1 MGGAG
6 MKVLLLLLL
15 GGVFVGQAAIVQAQE
30 AVTGTV
36 TDAQSDEPM
45 PGVNIVIKGTT
56 TGTSTGAD
64 GTYDIQVESLKDTLV
79 YRYVGYQ
86 VQEVPID
93 GRTEIDV
100 TLQAQTLEGEEI
112 VVTAQNLERESK
124 GLGYSVQEV
133 GPEDMPTSQPTNF
146 VNSLQGVVSGAQVKS
161 STGTMGGSSRIVLR
175 GVNSISGENQPL
187 FVVDGFPID
196 NSNFNSTDTQS
207 GEGGAPDYGNT
218 AQDINPNN
226 IKSVSVLKGPNAAA
240 LYGSRASNGA
250 ILITTK
256 SGEDREGIGIDFST
270 GAQLISPYGYPDYQ
284 NTYGGGY
291 TREFNEFNFDPSRHP
306 DSWSEFDGDP
316 MVEYR
321 SDESWGPKMDGQ
333 MVRHWDSW
341 YPSNESFGEL
351 RPFEPQPNNVENFF
365 TNGSKVTNSISFYG
379 GGDRATY
386 RASYSN
392 LQQRG
397 ILPNSNVGRH
407 NVNLSGKLD
416 LTDKLQVSSKVN
428 YANTNGFGRAS
439 VGDYAGRG
447 RMGVMS
453 SYSNWF
459 QRQLDMDRLQ
469 DYKNEGGQFKHWNLT
484 SPSQRREPFYWVSP
498 YFEVEENT
506 NNDRRERLFGYLSA
520 SYDIRD
526 NLTVSGWARTDFYD
540 DRRER
545 RVARGHVN
553 SSLYAQDIISNRE
566 DNFQVLT
573 EYNREYSAFDVGA
586 TVGGNIRYSQLKQET
601 LETIGGITAPDFFNS
616 EGSVDRPDVEDFQR
630 EKVVYALFGS
640 ANIGYKGF
648 AFLDLSLR
656 NDWSSTLPVDNN
668 SYLYPAVSG
677 SFVFSEFVPDN
688 SVLGFGKI
696 RVGWAQVG
704 NDTDPYQL
712 SKNFQ
717 PVKGFGSVP
726 TFTVPNT
733 LPNTELEPETTTSVE
748 IGMDLELFNGRI
760 RPDATVYRSASTK
773 QIVELPVTSTSG
785 YSAAVINAGEI
796 TNRGIEVS
804 VDGSIIRNPEGFNWD
819 MGLNWS
825 ANQNEVVEL
834 TEGQDNFQIIGSGQG
849 NGVSLNAREGEPY
862 GTLVGDAVATNE
874 NGEKLVGDDGLYI
887 REPNQVL
894 GNIQPDYTGSV
905 TSTFEYKNLSLSAM
919 VDFQKGGDVFSV
931 TSSTGMYAGL
941 LEETVGTNDRGNP
954 IRDPVSEGGGIRL
967 EGVKQNGEPND
978 TYVEAVDYFK
988 NMQEGQHVYDASF
1001 IKMRE
1006 VSISYDLPQKW
1017 FSSVPLRTLSVSVT
1031 GRNLGILHKNI
1042 PHVDPEATM
1051 GSGNIQGYES
1061 AQLPRTRTFG
1071 FKVSGSL

>member
-1 MGGAG
+1 
-6 MKVLLLLLL
+6 
-15 GGVFVGQAAIVQAQE
+15 
-30 AVTGTV
+30 
-36 TDAQSDEPM
+36 
-45 PGVNIVIKGTT
+45 
-56 TGTSTGAD
+56 
-64 GTYDIQVESLKDTLV
+64 
-79 YRYVGYQ
+79 
-86 VQEVPID
+86 
-93 GRTEIDV
+93 
-100 TLQAQTLEGEEI
+100 
-112 VVTAQNLERESK
+112 
-124 GLGYSVQEV
+124 
-133 GPEDMPTSQPTNF
+133 
-146 VNSLQGVVSGAQVKS
+146 
-161 STGTMGGSSRIVLR
+161 
-175 GVNSISGENQPL
+175 
-187 FVVDGFPID
+187 
-196 NSNFNSTDTQS
+196 
-207 GEGGAPDYGNT
+207 
-218 AQDINPNN
+218 
-226 IKSVSVLKGPNAAA
+226 
-240 LYGSRASNGA
+240 
-250 ILITTK
+250 
-256 SGEDREGIGIDFST
+256 
-270 GAQLISPYGYPDYQ
+270 
-284 NTYGGGY
+284 
-291 TREFNEFNFDPSRHP
+291 
-306 DSWSEFDGDP
+306 
-316 MVEYR
+316 
-321 SDESWGPKMDGQ
+321 
-333 MVRHWDSW
+333 
-341 YPSNESFGEL
+341 
-351 RPFEPQPNNVENFF
+351 
-365 TNGSKVTNSISFYG
+365 
-379 GGDRATY
+379 
-386 RASYSN
+386 
-392 LQQRG
+392 
-397 ILPNSNVGRH
+397 
-407 NVNLSGKLD
+407 
-416 LTDKLQVSSKVN
+416 
-428 YANTNGFGRAS
+428 
-439 VGDYAGRG
+439 
-447 RMGVMS
+447 
-453 SYSNWF
+453 
-459 QRQLDMDRLQ
+459 
-469 DYKNEGGQFKHWNLT
+469 
-484 SPSQRREPFYWVSP
+484 
-498 YFEVEENT
+498 
-506 NNDRRERLFGYLSA
+506 
-520 SYDIRD
+520 
-526 NLTVSGWARTDFYD
+526 
-540 DRRER
+540 
-545 RVARGHVN
+545 
-553 SSLYAQDIISNRE
+553 
-566 DNFQVLT
+566 
-573 EYNREYSAFDVGA
+573 
-586 TVGGNIRYSQLKQET
+586 
-601 LETIGGITAPDFFNS
+601 
-616 EGSVDRPDVEDFQR
+616 
-630 EKVVYALFGS
+630 
-640 ANIGYKGF
+640 
-648 AFLDLSLR
+648 
-656 NDWSSTLPVDNN
+656 VDNN

-696 RVGWAQVG
+696 RVGWARVG

-733 LPNTELEPETTTSVE
+733 LPNAELEPETTTSVE